1 MQGEVE
7 QMKASLR
14 ERAAAI
20 AQREH
25 RLAELEHRLDA
36 TGLAEELAAAQ
47 RAAAEAEAERRR
59 LAAAEL
65 ASVWDEREQ
74 QIQGAVEKELAALRI
89 ELGQKPPAARRATA
103 SARQRELDAR
113 EAALDEREAALEA
126 REAVLRGDTMSMP
139 SPLGFADGSWLTSR
153 RRVTRPGHLL
163 VGSLE
168 AAETPVVSAG
178 RGHKVRPLPMPEQVN
193 TVDPPDLGLLPT
205 LRRLLRLW
213 WGERRLGALGLSFA
227 LAYTLI
233 SIAIPLL
240 MQRAIDNAVVAHTQR
255 LWPYVLA
262 IVALGTVRFGINFSR
277 RYATA
282 RIGIRI
288 EARMRELLYNA
299 YLRYPRAFYDRHATG
314 QVLSRATND
323 LYPIRYFIG
332 WGLVQGVQSLMMI
345 VGAGIV
351 LVIVNPRLALYTAV
365 AMPPITWLTLR
376 FARRVSPLSRQVQE
390 RKGDVTEAADEAVV
404 GIEMVQAFGREDDVR
419 GRFGER
425 AEAVRNTVLRQA
437 GVEARHLPGLYYLPS
452 LSIAAV
458 VYFGGR
464 QVIAGHLSIGQFVL
478 FETLLLQLVWPLEA
492 LGWITNLAQRALA
505 SAGRSFAW
513 LEGILPLPEPASPQP
528 LPAGPLSVRFESVH
542 FAYGG
547 EHDVLRDLDL
557 ALEPG
562 EIVAVCGPTGSGK
575 TSLLNLLPRFY
586 DATAGRVL
594 VGGVDTRDIAIAELR
609 ASVALVTQRPVLFSA
624 PLRENLTAGRDGD
637 WDAVLAACAAAG
649 VDAFVDELPDG
660 YDTLIGERGIN
671 LSGGQRQRVALARA
685 LVTGARVVVL
695 DDPLSAVDTLT
706 ERRLVGRLRPAL
718 LGRTVLVATQ
728 RLSTIAL
735 ADRAVVLEEGRIVES
750 GPPDEL
756 LRAGGAFT
764 SLFGDELAAA

>member
-1 MQGEVE
+1 
-7 QMKASLR
+7 
-14 ERAAAI
+14 
-20 AQREH
+20 
-25 RLAELEHRLDA
+25 
-36 TGLAEELAAAQ
+36 
-47 RAAAEAEAERRR
+47 
-59 LAAAEL
+59 
-65 ASVWDEREQ
+65 
-74 QIQGAVEKELAALRI
+74 
-89 ELGQKPPAARRATA
+89 
-103 SARQRELDAR
+103 
-113 EAALDEREAALEA
+113 
-126 REAVLRGDTMSMP
+126 
-139 SPLGFADGSWLTSR
+139 
-153 RRVTRPGHLL
+153 
-163 VGSLE
+163 
-168 AAETPVVSAG
+168 
-178 RGHKVRPLPMPEQVN
+178 MPEYVN
-193 TVDPPDLGLLPT
+193 PVDPPDLGLLPT
-205 LRRLLRLW
+205 FGRLLRLW
-213 WGERRLGALGLSFA
+213 WGERRLGAVGLAFA
-227 LAYTLI
+227 FVYALI

-240 MQRAIDNAVVAHTQR
+240 MQRAIDDAIVRHTR
-255 LWPYVLA
+255 PLWPYILG
-262 IVALGTVRFGINFSR
+262 IVGLGTLRFGINFSR

-288 EARMRELLYNA
+288 EARMRELLYGA
-299 YLRYPRAFYDRHATG
+299 YLRYPRAFFDRHATG

-332 WGLVQGVQSLMMI
+332 WGLVQGMQSVMMI

-365 AMPPITWLTLR
+365 AMPPITALALR

-425 AEAVRNTVLRQA
+425 AEAVRSTVLRQA

-513 LEGILPLPEPASPQP
+513 LEGIPPLPEPAQPKP
-528 LPAGPLSVRFESVH
+528 LPAGPLPVRFEAVR

-547 EHDVLRDLDL
+547 EHDVLCDLDL

-586 DATAGRVL
+586 DPTGGRVL
-594 VGGVDTRDIAIAELR
+594 VGGVDTRDVAIAELR
-609 ASVALVTQRPVLFSA
+609 ASVALVTQRPVLFSV
-624 PLRENLTAGRDGD
+624 PLRENLTAGRMDAA
-637 WDAVLAACAAAG
+637 WDEVLAACTAAG

-706 ERRLVGRLRPAL
+706 ERRLVARLRPAL
-718 LGRTVLVATQ
+718 AGHTVLVATQ

-735 ADRAVVLEEGRIVES
+735 AHRAVVMDGGRIVES
-750 GPPDEL
+750 GTPDEL
-756 LRAGGAFT
+756 LRAGGPFAA
-764 SLFGDELAAA
+764 LFGDELAAA